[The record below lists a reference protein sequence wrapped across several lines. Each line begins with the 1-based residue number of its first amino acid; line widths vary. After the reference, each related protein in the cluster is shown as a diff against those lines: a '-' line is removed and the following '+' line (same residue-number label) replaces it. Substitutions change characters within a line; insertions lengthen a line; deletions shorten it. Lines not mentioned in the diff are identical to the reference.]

1 MDDVLWRH
9 TERAGLTVV
18 AVPVTAE
25 QLGQPGQPLLV
36 RRGQAEAVQ
45 LPRRSRH

>member
-9 TERAGLTVV
+9 AERAGLAVV

-25 QLGQPGQPLLV
+25 EWAAPDNPLL
-36 RRGQAEAVQ
+36 RRAAAEAVQ
-45 LPRRSRH
+45 LA